1 MRCVCKL
8 CVGALLWY
16 IDNLGTVVDFI
27 RRFWVFGL
35 ILVMVAL
42 HALIIVNVRKELVK
56 IKADESQA
64 VDLGRFSFQRVDDKS
79 TVYQVHLYALLE
91 PSQAVRGRQELQKNI
106 ATLNEIVGQQLRLA
120 EKNWLADPIQT
131 DLKHHL
137 KQEISKS
144 MNIDFLE
151 QLLVTEWLE
160 LPVGIA
166 TGTTLSQNQ
175 SLASDS

>member
-1 MRCVCKL
+1 M
-8 CVGALLWY
+8 
-16 IDNLGTVVDFI
+16 NFI

-56 IKADESQA
+56 IKAEESQA
-64 VDLGRFSFQRVDDKS
+64 VDLGEFRFQRADDK
-79 TVYQVHLYALLE
+79 TTIYQVHLFALLE
-91 PSQAVRGRQELQKNI
+91 PSQSLRGRKQLEQNI
-106 ATLNEIVGQQLRLA
+106 AMLTEVVGQQLRLA
-120 EKNWLADPIQT
+120 DKAWLADPIQT

-160 LPVGIA
+160 YPAGIA
-166 TGTTLSQNQ
+166 VGN
-175 SLASDS
+175 SLAQK